1 MKPQPTWFLYMIRCA
16 DNSLYTGIAIDLDRR
31 FAEHQAQG
39 KKSAKYLRGKGPLEL
54 VFTTPVGTKSEA
66 SRLEVRVKQCSK
78 RVKERIV
85 GGLVNVLGLVD
96 WGD

>member
-1 MKPQPTWFLYMIRCA
+1 MKPQPTWWLYMIRCA
-16 DNSLYTGIAIDLDRR
+16 DNSLYTGITIDVDRR

-66 SRLEVRVKQCSK
+66 SRLEVRVKGCSK
-78 RVKERIV
+78 RVKERIIL
-85 GGLVNVLGLVD
+85 GLVDVLGLVD
-96 WGD
+96 LAD

>member
-1 MKPQPTWFLYMIRCA
+1 MIRCA
-16 DNSLYTGIAIDLDRR
+16 DNSLYTGITIDVDRR
-31 FAEHQAQG
+31 FSEHQAQG

-66 SRLEVRVKQCSK
+66 SRMEVRVKQCSK

-85 GGLVNVLGLVD
+85 AGMVDVLGLVD
-96 WGD
+96 CGD

>member
-16 DNSLYTGIAIDLDRR
+16 DNSLYTGITIDLDRR

-39 KKSAKYLRGKGPLEL
+39 KKSAKYLRGKGPLAL

-85 GGLVNVLGLVD
+85 VGLVDVLGLVD